1 MTKFKIHIRKLSAV
15 FLAVI
20 AIATATVVSGCGQPA
35 KVVLFLPIITLLNA
49 LQVKLI
55 KWLIFW

>member
-1 MTKFKIHIRKLSAV
+1 MTKLKIHIRKLSAV

-49 LQVKLI
+49 L
-55 KWLIFW
+55 